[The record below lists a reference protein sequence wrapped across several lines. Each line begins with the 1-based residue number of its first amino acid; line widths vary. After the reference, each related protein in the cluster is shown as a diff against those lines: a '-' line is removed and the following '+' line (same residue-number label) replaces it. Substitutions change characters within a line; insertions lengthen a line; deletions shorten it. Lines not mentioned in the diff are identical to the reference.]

1 VTAGL
6 LLIGIF
12 GAGLVAIRAG
22 RLGLWL
28 VPGAS
33 AAIWAARPLV
43 VAAPLGPS
51 LLAALVIVMVGML
64 ALAIGRLS
72 RIRSLVVE
80 ADRRWLGSP
89 GHATNP
95 TGVGIVLLVGG
106 TLCTVLAPHLS
117 LVLAGAAA
125 ASWSVGVTDRQA
137 GMSRLFVPT
146 LVTALLGI
154 TYVFLATVA
163 GSEGL
168 SMAGLDALPIS
179 PAAEILV
186 AAALLAASWL
196 MCGLWPLH
204 GLTSAPLVAPASIA
218 VLARV
223 GLVAAP
229 AGMEH
234 WRPLAVPLA
243 MLALWHAAALRWG
256 PGLAAGAAWLAIVS
270 VVPEMGSGVVAA
282 WLLPAG
288 LALELL
294 GDERG
299 ETGPRQWVRWVA
311 LLAMGWGGLLALD
324 AGLHGEVV
332 YTVLAGMGVV
342 LGIGGSGQAMT
353 ASAPRTPAP
362 SA

>member
-1 VTAGL
+1 MVVT
-6 LLIGIF
+6 
-12 GAGLVAIRAG
+12 
-22 RLGLWL
+22 
-28 VPGAS
+28 
-33 AAIWAARPLV
+33 
-43 VAAPLGPS
+43 
-51 LLAALVIVMVGML
+51 
-64 ALAIGRLS
+64 
-72 RIRSLVVE
+72 
-80 ADRRWLGSP
+80 
-89 GHATNP
+89 
-95 TGVGIVLLVGG
+95 G
-106 TLCTVLAPHLS
+106 TLCTLLAPHLS
-117 LVLAGAAA
+117 LVFAGAGAT
-125 ASWSVGVTDRQA
+125 SWSVWVMDRHA
-137 GMSRLFVPT
+137 GMSRLVIPA

-154 TYVFLATVA
+154 TYLFLATVA
-163 GSEGL
+163 GPDGL

-179 PAAEILV
+179 PAAETLI
-186 AAALLAASWL
+186 AAALLVASWV

-204 GLTSAPLVAPASIA
+204 GLTSAPLMAPATIA

-243 MLALWHAAALRWG
+243 MLALWHAAARRWG
-256 PGLAAGAAWLAIVS
+256 PGLAAGAAWLALVS
-270 VVPEMGSGVVAA
+270 VVPAAEGGMVAA

-294 GDERG
+294 GNERDG
-299 ETGPRQWVRWVA
+299 ETRPKRSLRWVA
-311 LLAMGWGGLLALD
+311 LLATGWGGFLALD

-353 ASAPRTPAP
+353 PSAPRTPAP